1 MNQERSSLFLIANLG
16 AEVSRIISFKEK
28 NDASHVEESM
38 ARALHMIETIRK
50 LPDMKSRLEEISLLR
65 QAIVDV
71 TRAVPTLR
79 ISPKHLMSYFQ
90 PFALRLLQS

>member
-1 MNQERSSLFLIANLG
+1 MFLMANLG

-28 NDASHVEESM
+28 NDAARAEESVS
-38 ARALHMIETIRK
+38 RALRMIDAIRQ

-71 TRAVPTLR
+71 ALAVPTLK

-90 PFALRLLQS
+90 PFALRLLEHI